1 MEIFELKYSNG
12 VVGNPYAEGLCH
24 SVSTLNNYITVN
36 CCKLGGSHLKK
47 RGTSNESYA
56 KVI

>member
-47 RGTSNESYA
+47 RGTSNPLMRTS
-56 KVI
+56 